1 MKSDLKIHI
10 KITDKSNINLNN
22 NKILELFKLSV
33 GNNINDLDYKENKK
47 ESSNKNLEISYYKKY
62 IKTNVGK
69 MIYKINGNNKKIT
82 IFNKK
87 FISKNKE
94 RAKMIINN
102 RLYELKENL
111 EHQNHF
117 FQIIKIKFFDHIIF
131 SNWMFKDCE
140 SLYSV
145 KNFENINTKH
155 LKKIYSLFEGCSSLL
170 YIDDISNWNMNK
182 INNIR

>member
-131 SNWMFKDCE
+131 SNCMFKDCE